1 MDLRPLPGLPFDGK
15 RVIGSKEAL
24 QLPEQPKSIVI
35 IGAGAIG
42 GEPKRAGMAEVGV
55 TGGRRRE
62 ASAIGR
68 GCAGGGVR
76 RAES

>member
-1 MDLRPLPGLPFDGK
+1 
-15 RVIGSKEAL
+15 
-24 QLPEQPKSIVI
+24 
-35 IGAGAIG
+35 
-42 GEPKRAGMAEVGV
+42 MAEVEV

-76 RAES
+76 RAAS